1 MAKKKTCLDF
11 MKMKKEGEQAAWV
24 TAYDFPTAS
33 FVEQAGMDMIL
44 VGDSLGMVVLGY
56 QGTIPVTMT
65 DCVLSDF
72 RSRSNK
78 KCRAFLERG

>member
-33 FVEQAGMDMIL
+33 YCIF
-44 VGDSLGMVVLGY
+44 
-56 QGTIPVTMT
+56 
-65 DCVLSDF
+65 C
-72 RSRSNK
+72 
-78 KCRAFLERG
+78 